1 MTATRLAASA
11 GVSKSFISQLETGRT
26 SASIATLERIADA
39 LGVTTGHLLARQQ
52 LSADSNSAGEGTRLL
67 HSRQSTPAAAGL
79 RVISDVQVSAHA
91 IVTIPPRRK
100 ARGRAERGA
109 SLLVA
114 GLHGSARIEASA
126 AEISIGEGE
135 VAVLKPAGEYFL
147 LNDGP
152 VAAAVLTSAR
162 SIDELPELVRAS
174 SGGPPTEYGTA
185 GPLRLVTMRARRA
198 AERLR

>member
-26 SASIATLERIADA
+26 SVSLATLERIADA

-52 LSADSNSAGEGTRLL
+52 QSAASDSAADDTRLL
-67 HSRQSTPAAAGL
+67 HSRQYTTATAGL

-91 IVTIPPRRK
+91 ILTILPGRR
-100 ARGRAERGA
+100 ARGRAERGTA
-109 SLLVA
+109 LLVA
-114 GLHGSARIEASA
+114 GLRGTARVEASA
-126 AEISIGEGE
+126 TEINVGEGE
-135 VAVLKPAGEYFL
+135 VAVLGPAGEYFI

-152 VAAAVLTSAR
+152 VAAAVLISAP
-162 SIDELPELVRAS
+162 SAAELPEIVRAA
-174 SGGPPTEYGTA
+174 SGGQTTEYDTA

-198 AERLR
+198 AMRLR